1 MLVST
6 RAGGLGLNL
15 ATADTIIL
23 YDPDFNPFVDLQ
35 AQARAHRMG
44 QQREVAVYQLVTS
57 GTVEERIV
65 ELARGKLAIERLV
78 VAAKSSKPRDDADDD
93 PTGEDTDA
101 PTRVLAAKPTRPR
114 GKPPSSPRC

>member
-1 MLVST
+1 
-6 RAGGLGLNL
+6 
-15 ATADTIIL
+15 
-23 YDPDFNPFVDLQ
+23 
-35 AQARAHRMG
+35 MG

-78 VAAKSSKPRDDADDD
+78 VADAKSAKPRDGADVDD
-93 PTGEDTDA
+93 PTGRTRTP